1 MDFDELLLSDGRAIT
16 ELSAL
21 ATGIV
26 REYYDPLLGKAQND
40 YMLEK
45 FQSPAA
51 IRGQLEHHYRYFF
64 IREEGRDLGFV
75 AFYPRENAMYL
86 SKLYLRSE
94 ERGRGRARGIID
106 FVAGHARALGLG
118 AIELNVNRFNRTV
131 AIYEKLGFR
140 RIREEKND
148 IGSGFFMD
156 DFVYRLEL
164 AE

>member
-1 MDFDELLLSDGRAIT
+1 MTFQKLSISDPDGVR
-16 ELSAL
+16 EMSRV
-21 ATGIV
+21 ATAIV
-26 REYYDPLLGKAQND
+26 REHYDPILGTTQTD

>member
-1 MDFDELLLSDGRAIT
+1 MDFDELLASDERAIS
-16 ELSAL
+16 EMSAL
-21 ATGIV
+21 ATEIV

-51 IRGQLEHHYRYFF
+51 IRGQLEHSYRYFF
-64 IREEGRDLGFV
+64 IREAGRDLGFV

-86 SKLYLRSE
+86 SKLYLRRE
-94 ERGRGRARGIID
+94 ERGRGRARGILD
-106 FVAGHARALGLG
+106 FVSGHARQLGLG